1 MTDYQS
7 LLANQDSISR
17 SLYPNRLQDSRRETS
32 IPVPYTGRPV
42 IERLDSDRP
51 RQDTAAVSSVQES
64 PRTMRVKRYI
74 IVDSSQR
81 DFVKQ
86 PNPYLD
92 MIYTFGS
99 QAQAASNPTVYTN
112 NPFVPSFAT
121 DSNGNLNT
129 VPGAPNTQGWY
140 FSNVFYPPYNSST
153 LPGNAIGVDTGYL
166 VQPSGYGFGSAFTA
180 CNVQAIRLIRAI
192 LPQRQFLNLP
202 VVPGNPKFDIGGPI
216 QTTLVGKPYSTF
228 STYPYLLLYLN
239 TYKGQYVGGNEATRD
254 AFSVM
259 TQKTRTQTN
268 FQIDVGV
275 QHYDYEPWG
284 SEALEMQ
291 SPITNLQQ
299 LKISV
304 RDPLGVPF
312 TQNDALS
319 ISLIQGDG
327 AENLFLKCFTGS
339 YQYFTSNELR
349 VGDQVTFDTTTLLN
363 ILKSPILINQGKRS
377 YITAIISNTFPVLE
391 LLDYVQDSNG
401 IYQPRTTTASF
412 VGSIASN
419 SSNLTVTRVISGT
432 LSNGSTFSGVT
443 GIPDG
448 TTIVSNVS
456 SNLYELNSNSTAAL
470 NEVTMNATYSISA
483 RTSPYNTSYN
493 GFLIPNLFSNKASG
507 DVVALY
513 SNVDSGP
520 PYTALDPVQLVGSNL
535 PFLNASLQP
544 VFTFELTCLQPD
556 TTTLNGGSIVL

>member
-7 LLANQDSISR
+7 LLANQDSVSR
-17 SLYPNRLQDSRRETS
+17 SIYPNRLQDSRRETS
-32 IPVPYTGRPV
+32 IPVPYTSRPI
-42 IERLDSDRP
+42 IERLDTDPQRP
-51 RQDTAAVSSVQES
+51 ITAAVSSVQGT
-64 PRTMRVKRYI
+64 PKTMKVKRYVVI
-74 IVDSSQR
+74 DSSQR
-81 DFVKQ
+81 DWVKQ
-86 PNPYLD
+86 PNPYTD

-99 QAQAASNPTVYTN
+99 QSQLASNPIVYSN

-153 LPGNAIGVDTGYL
+153 LSGNTVGTDTGYI
-166 VQPSGYGFGSAFTA
+166 VQPSGYGFGSVFTP

-202 VVPGNPKFDIGGPI
+202 IVPGTPEFDVKGPI

-239 TYKGQYVGGNEATRD
+239 EYQGQYVGGNESVRK

-268 FQIDVGV
+268 FQIDIGV

-284 SEALEMQ
+284 SEALELQ

-299 LKISV
+299 LKLSV
-304 RDPLGVPF
+304 TDPLGVSF
-312 TQNDALS
+312 QQNDGLS

-327 AENLFLKCFTGS
+327 SNNLFLKCFTGS

-349 VGDQVTFDTTTLLN
+349 VGDHVIFDTTTLLN
-363 ILKSPILINQGKRS
+363 ILKSPILINKDKRS
-377 YITAIISNTFPVLE
+377 YVTAIISNTFPVLE

-401 IYQPRTTTASF
+401 IYQPRTTTSSF
-412 VGSIASN
+412 VGTIASN
-419 SSNLTVTRVISGT
+419 SSNLTVSRIISGT
-432 LSNGSTFSGVT
+432 LLDGSTFAGVT

-448 TTIVSNVS
+448 TTILSSAGSN
-456 SNLYELNSNSTAAL
+456 YTLNTPATSTL
-470 NEVTMNATYSISA
+470 NQVTMSATYSVSA
-483 RTSPYNTSYN
+483 RTNPYNTSYN

-507 DVVALY
+507 DVVTLY

-556 TTTLNGGSIVL
+556 TSELNGGSIVL